1 MKTLHHPGIPY
12 NIERKNLK
20 KKISDLDKIEIV
32 PCSEGYGVFS
42 KDEFYWIGEEEL
54 GNNRVTFNPKKFEE
68 KGWYFFS
75 PIYLEIELTKKC
87 DLNCLHCYNN
97 SGKGEDFELER
108 LKEIL
113 SEFRENG
120 GQKVKYTGGEP
131 LMNKNF
137 EEIVRYTKN
146 IGIRNL
152 ELTTNGNLIDKNI
165 SKFISKNFSTV
176 NISLHGSNPEFH
188 EEMTRVKGSFKKG
201 LNGYGLLL
209 RGGLTPKI
217 NYSVANFNKLDVY
230 YALFLS
236 KDIGNHGI
244 KFSLIK
250 SYGRGKK
257 LERINQLEIT
267 LLRNMISVE
276 SKKNGIKVERSE
288 LFPEGYLNQ
297 IETTKFYGCD
307 GLRSKAYIFQK
318 KD

>member
-1 MKTLHHPGIPY
+1 
-12 NIERKNLK
+12 
-20 KKISDLDKIEIV
+20 
-32 PCSEGYGVFS
+32 
-42 KDEFYWIGEEEL
+42 
-54 GNNRVTFNPKKFEE
+54 
-68 KGWYFFS
+68 
-75 PIYLEIELTKKC
+75 
-87 DLNCLHCYNN
+87 
-97 SGKGEDFELER
+97 
-108 LKEIL
+108 
-113 SEFRENG
+113 
-120 GQKVKYTGGEP
+120 
-131 LMNKNF
+131 MNKNF

-307 GLRSKAYIFQK
+307 GLRSKAYISKEGLVFPCSLYMKPVGNLYLNNLK
-318 KD
+318 KIWEAESSSQFRNLNLDGNKNCSQDCGGECKIKNI